1 MRSRLITALTI
12 SIGIVILLV
21 ALWFAAVQSGLWG

>member
-12 SIGIVILLV
+12 FIGIVILLV